1 MLKRLE
7 VKHFKSLDD
16 FSIDFEPLTVL
27 IGQNGSGKTTV
38 LQALDL
44 LGAFLRGDVNH
55 YLERLGWDAGD
66 LRSKTN
72 HDISILFVLTFEVAG
87 ESFRWAVRLGTWENG
102 FRVFSEELISEKS
115 QFCFRT
121 QGQIEGEPKSG
132 VFALWD
138 AKGNKIELP
147 KIRIDFFQSILRAF
161 EIQNA
166 PVEIAA
172 AVRELDKIFLL
183 DLESVATL
191 RKPSKGT
198 PESIGRNGQYLA
210 AYLHSMD
217 IERKNALDNK
227 LSEFVPQISNVQV
240 TKESNGNINLSF
252 KERFQASFDTN
263 QIVQAEHISDGT
275 LRILALLAT
284 ILGASE
290 KDILLLDEIEN
301 GIDPNHVAILFGLLE
316 EAIEKRGIQ
325 VILATHSPL
334 IVNFAPENGIRYFS
348 RELSGNVVAKKLF
361 DRKELKKMLEYMGPG
376 EIWMNL
382 TEKDLVGEE

>member
-1 MLKRLE
+1 MLKRL
-7 VKHFKSLDD
+7 VVNHFKSLDD

-72 HDISILFVLTFEVAG
+72 RDISILFVLTFEVAG
-87 ESFRWAVRLGTWENG
+87 EPFRWEVRLGAWENG
-102 FRVFSEELISEKS
+102 FRVFSEELSSEKS

-121 QGQIEGEPKSG
+121 NGQIEGEPKSG

-198 PESIGRNGQYLA
+198 PDSIGRNGQYLA
-210 AYLHSMD
+210 AYLHSMN

-227 LSEFVPQISNVQV
+227 LSEFVPHISNVQV

-252 KERFQASFDTN
+252 KERFQASTDTN

-284 ILGASE
+284 IFGASE

-301 GIDPNHVAILFGLLE
+301 GIDPNHVAILIGLLE

-334 IVNFAPENGIRYFS
+334 IVNFVPENGIRYFS

-376 EIWMNL
+376 EVWMNL